1 MCFNTDP
8 DKPAE
13 EVLFSQRK
21 DNVEHPPL
29 FFNNSVV
36 KRVDSHKHLGLT
48 LDSKLNFRIHINEKI
63 SKARKWIGIIKQ
75 LSSYIPFNSLV
86 QIYKMHIRPHLD
98 YCDVIF
104 HIPILTNDFDS
115 SMSLN
120 FSMGILE
127 RTQYQAALAITGTW
141 KGTNLD
147 KIYEELGWE
156 SLNERRIFRR
166 LSMFYK
172 IMHNLTPNYLKEPL
186 PFQQGR
192 YSLRTD
198 CIINVISCRNEK
210 HRNSFFPNTISLW
223 NNLDSTIKRSK
234 NISSFKSSILKIIR
248 PHKKRTYNI
257 HDPNRLKWIFQLPSF
272 ELTVFLEYL
281 GIIFIAQR
289 RSVFLHL
296 PLCTTPITKNC
307 ILESWYF

>member
-1 MCFNTDP
+1 MCFNPDP

-141 KGTNLD
+141 KGTNRN
-147 KIYEELGWE
+147 KIYEELGLE
-156 SLNERRIFRR
+156 TLDHRRYFHQLVLI
-166 LSMFYK
+166 YK
-172 IMHNLTPNYLKEPL
+172 IVNALTPLYLKDPIPL
-186 PFQQGR
+186 RNRFSHRLPS
-192 YSLRTD
+192 YIPTMPYRTD
-198 CIINVISCRNEK
+198 RYQI
-210 HRNSFFPNTISLW
+210 FFP
-223 NNLDSTIKRSK
+223 
-234 NISSFKSSILKIIR
+234 
-248 PHKKRTYNI
+248 
-257 HDPNRLKWIFQLPSF
+257 
-272 ELTVFLEYL
+272 
-281 GIIFIAQR
+281 
-289 RSVFLHL
+289 
-296 PLCTTPITKNC
+296 
-307 ILESWYF
+307 

>member
-1 MCFNTDP
+1 MY
-8 DKPAE
+8 A
-13 EVLFSQRK
+13 
-21 DNVEHPPL
+21 
-29 FFNNSVV
+29 
-36 KRVDSHKHLGLT
+36 
-48 LDSKLNFRIHINEKI
+48 
-63 SKARKWIGIIKQ
+63 
-75 LSSYIPFNSLV
+75 
-86 QIYKMHIRPHLD
+86 RPHLD
-98 YCDVIF
+98 YCDVIY
-104 HIPILTNDFDS
+104 HTPALTYDLS
-115 SMSLN
+115 SALSLN
-120 FSMGILE
+120 YRMNILE
-127 RTQYQAALAITGTW
+127 KTQYQAALAITGTW

-248 PHKKRTYNI
+248 PDKKRTYNI
-257 HDPNRLKWIFQLPSF
+257 HDPNRLKWIFQLRVGLSPLKYHKKRHNFSDTPNDF
-272 ELTVFLEYL
+272 CFCSNTPETTDHFLLSCPLYVNARTTLINTVGTILASNN
-281 GIIFIAQR
+281 IA
-289 RSVFLHL
+289 
-296 PLCTTPITKNC
+296 TPIDDNLTKLLLYGNPALSDTDNKT
-307 ILESWYF
+307 ILSATLDFITSSDRFS